1 MSFSPLE
8 QFTITK
14 TIPLVFLFSNPLK
27 FFRYFISDS
36 NLTST
41 KVSKKTKAKKE
52 KSNSIKF
59 DKWMKIR
66 GKTWNFKVS
75 NQLFLEI
82 QKPGNCLDYQ
92 KKSDDFIILEYLSF
106 LTITPIISE
115 KRPFFVKF
123 RNGVK
128 LQVMRDFY
136 DYRVG
141 NARKQNRWR

>member
-66 GKTWNFKVS
+66 GKT
-75 NQLFLEI
+75 
-82 QKPGNCLDYQ
+82 
-92 KKSDDFIILEYLSF
+92 
-106 LTITPIISE
+106 
-115 KRPFFVKF
+115 
-123 RNGVK
+123 
-128 LQVMRDFY
+128 
-136 DYRVG
+136 
-141 NARKQNRWR
+141 